1 MLLRQALAGLA
12 LAATGSGA
20 DGLRMSISTRVED
33 LYLRPAYAL
42 EKFVASRSIPAVN
55 TRQNGQHRWRFED
68 PEVMANVG
76 GRLDH
81 SKWTQ
86 VLQEHVNDQG
96 SVDYQGMA
104 GDPAFE
110 QYLAEIAAVDAH
122 SLAPLQQLALYLNAY
137 NALCASLIVQNKPT
151 HSILDLS
158 TKETQVWDAPAGI
171 LAGQV
176 VSLNDIEH
184 RLLRFRWDEP
194 SIHACIVCASKS
206 CPNLRNIAFEGD
218 STLPE
223 VMRKSMGDFLAN
235 EEKGLSIN
243 REENKVTLSRILL
256 WFEDDFSGRHGGP
269 LGFAAKSAPDSIPAM
284 LGTLCNP
291 TIRYFKYNWSLN
303 SG

>member
-1 MLLRQALAGLA
+1 MFLQWALVWLAIAVAGR
-12 LAATGSGA
+12 GV
-20 DGLRMSISTRVED
+20 DCLRMSISTRLED

-55 TRQNGQHRWRFED
+55 TRQDGPHRWRFED
-68 PEVMANVG
+68 PEVMANTG
-76 GRLDH
+76 GTMDH
-81 SKWTQ
+81 SKWTR

-96 SVDYQGMA
+96 WVDYLGMA
-104 GDPAFE
+104 GNPTFK
-110 QYLAEIAAVDAH
+110 QYLDAIAEVDAH

-137 NALCASLIVQNKPT
+137 NALCASLIVRNKPT
-151 HSILDLS
+151 NSILELS
-158 TKETQVWDAPAGI
+158 TKKTQVWDAPAGT

-184 RLLRFRWDEP
+184 RLLRLRWDEP

-218 STLPE
+218 STLPK
-223 VMRKSMGDFLAN
+223 VMRKCMADFLAD

-243 REENKVTLSRILL
+243 REERRVTLSRILL
-256 WFEDDFSGRHGGP
+256 WFENDFGGRHGGP
-269 LGFAAKSAPDSIPAM
+269 LAFAANSAPDSIPEI
-284 LGTLCNP
+284 LGSLRNP
-291 TIRYFKYNWSLN
+291 TLRYFTYNWSLN